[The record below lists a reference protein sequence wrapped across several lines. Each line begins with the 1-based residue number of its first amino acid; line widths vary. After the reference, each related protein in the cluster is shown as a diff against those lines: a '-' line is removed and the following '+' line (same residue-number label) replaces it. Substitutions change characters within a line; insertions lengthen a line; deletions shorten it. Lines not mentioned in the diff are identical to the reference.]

1 MAHSVCAQRSRAEDT
16 DRIPVIDQ
24 RSYEQPPIPTD
35 PAPRAPATS
44 LPSSF
49 SVLLGDLVT
58 GIAR

>member
-1 MAHSVCAQRSRAEDT
+1 MAHSVRAQRSRAEDT